1 MRSGCDLEALGNSAV
16 LSHLPGLRVIVLIRL
31 VLGPDGS
38 LGSLMC
44 LWSQPQAKR
53 MSELGQTR
61 QGQASTGVIAGSLK
75 GVVVKH
81 EDEVAPV

>member
-1 MRSGCDLEALGNSAV
+1 MRSGCDLETLGNSAV

-44 LWSQPQAKR
+44 LWSQPQVKR
-53 MSELGQTR
+53 ISELGQTR
-61 QGQASTGVIAGSLK
+61 QGQPRLGSLL
-75 GVVVKH
+75 G
-81 EDEVAPV
+81 P